1 MLQQGIVY
9 YNQAAQRT
17 QEITEMAEE
26 KFQQVGEKWI
36 EQLEEFLEQA
46 SPCFEQAYKLSPRD
60 PFIIKYLQRT
70 YQRLRRP
77 DKVKKN
83 RTSPS

>member
-1 MLQQGIVY
+1 MLQQGSVH
-9 YNQAAQRT
+9 YNQAAQST

-46 SPCFEQAYKLSPRD
+46 YKLSPRD
-60 PFIIKYLQRT
+60 PFIIKYLQRI

-77 DKVKKN
+77 EKVKK
-83 RTSPS
+83 